1 MPRFL
6 FYVRGHTALEIGEIM
21 IVTGVTQLFGAPLAA
36 VLDKRIAARKLT
48 ALGYATF
55 AAGLLANGFA
65 TPETDFAGLVWP
77 QILRGAGV
85 MLCILPTMAVALE
98 GKAGAALADASGLFN
113 LMRNLGGAVWIALI
127 DTILETRTPTHA
139 AALVARLQAGDPEAA
154 RFVGLPLDRFHNVPL
169 GPIDPA
175 IKDFVQPL
183 LERAA
188 ATISINEAFLALGA
202 FFLVSLAALPW
213 LRRR

>member
-1 MPRFL
+1 
-6 FYVRGHTALEIGEIM
+6 
-21 IVTGVTQLFGAPLAA
+21 
-36 VLDKRIAARKLT
+36 
-48 ALGYATF
+48 
-55 AAGLLANGFA
+55 
-65 TPETDFAGLVWP
+65 
-77 QILRGAGV
+77 
-85 MLCILPTMAVALE
+85 
-98 GKAGAALADASGLFN
+98 
-113 LMRNLGGAVWIALI
+113 VWIALI